1 MTMDEL
7 SYKVRI
13 AALWLIAIMA
23 FFAYRTVAVS
33 EQAREVSLLGN
44 QDFTSYLAVMMA
56 FAFLSLIL
64 MGRLNRSMNM
74 IAGGIFLVLQV
85 IMLADGLTGYPSGT
99 FNAMTGVSVVALGS
113 IVWIALRWPRGST
126 APRRETDAD
135 IRIGESRAKA
145 HVA

>member
-44 QDFTSYLAVMMA
+44 QDVTSYLAVMMA

-113 IVWIALRWPRGST
+113 IVWFALRWPRGST

-135 IRIGESRAKA
+135 IRIGESRSKA